1 MTPWLPLAHETWFV
15 NDDVG
20 SDWSFVLQAATLGML
35 AAALVTT
42 LVVRFVASR
51 WWSGVELPAVARL
64 AEWTPFIL
72 RMHVAVSLVGL
83 LSLGA
88 FLAPPMELGWD
99 VPRVL
104 LGAAVLIIAILLF
117 AGWRTR
123 AVAWALII
131 LGPIAILEY
140 GLLNVV
146 QRIDLLGCA
155 GFLVLTGAGRWS
167 VDDERGH
174 VRPLTA
180 MTIAQAAWVLR
191 VAVGVCLIIVAF
203 NEKLAQPDLALK
215 FLEEYPH
222 FNVMAEL
229 GLGTTDLQFTRIAG
243 ATEIF
248 FGLMLISGAMPQVG
262 VVAIGI
268 PFNLTLFFF
277 GDVELLGHL
286 PIYGTM
292 VVVLVLGSA
301 DRTRR
306 LMSLAWPSRGAVDRA
321 VAAADAQARP
331 ARTSVIPGRAPGSPG
346 ATG

>member
-1 MTPWLPLAHETWFV
+1 MLAQPPLAHETWFV
-15 NDDVG
+15 HDDVG
-20 SDWSFVLQAATLGML
+20 ADWGFVFQAATIGML
-35 AAALVTT
+35 VAALVIT
-42 LVVRFVASR
+42 LAVRFVAAR
-51 WWSGVELPAVARL
+51 WWSGVEVPAVAHL
-64 AEWTPFIL
+64 ADWTPFIL
-72 RMHVAVSLVGL
+72 RMHLGVSLVGL

-88 FLAPPMELGWD
+88 FLAPPMELAWD

-104 LGAAVLIIAILLF
+104 LGAVVLVLAILFF

-123 AVAWALII
+123 EVAVALI
-131 LGPIAILEY
+131 LAGPIAILQY
-140 GLLNVV
+140 GPLEIV

-155 GFLVLTGAGRWS
+155 AFLYYTGAGRWS
-167 VDDERGH
+167 VDHERGH
-174 VRPLTA
+174 ARELTPL
-180 MTIAQAAWVLR
+180 TIAQAAWVLR

-215 FLEEYPH
+215 FLAEYPH
-222 FNVMAEL
+222 FNVFREL
-229 GLGTTDLQFTRIAG
+229 GLNVTDLQFTRIAG
-243 ATEIF
+243 ATEVF

-292 VVVLVLGSA
+292 VVILILGCS

-306 LMSLAWPSRGAVDRA
+306 LLSLAWPSRRA
-321 VAAADAQARP
+321 VQRATAAADAFDRDHARRP
-331 ARTSVIPGRAPGSPG
+331 HGAGPVVPEGRTA
-346 ATG
+346 